1 MGLSVAISGGIVLF
15 VVVYVLLM
23 IPGIV
28 SQTVSITKAS
38 SDIFTV
44 ENSILKTEVGVRDVR
59 ALAGSDM
66 INFTLKN
73 FGTEKL
79 WNFEKFNVI
88 ISYSSIAGQ
97 KTELLRYSGACPI
110 SPLFPAKVQWCVES
124 IAGNYIEPKILNTNE
139 TMLVFTKVNQLV
151 APGAVDVAVSTDN
164 GIVARHAVAT

>member
-23 IPGIV
+23 IPSIV

-38 SDIFTV
+38 SDISTV
-44 ENSILKTEVGVRDVR
+44 ENSILKTEVGIRDIS

-73 FGTEKL
+73 SGTEKL

-88 ISYSSIAGQ
+88 VSYSSVAGQ
-97 KTELLRYSGACPI
+97 KTELLKHSGACPA
-110 SPLFPAKVQWCVES
+110 PLFPAKKQWCMES
-124 IAGNYIEPKILNTNE
+124 IVGDYIEPKILNTNE
-139 TMLVFTKVNQLV
+139 TMSVLSKVNQPV
-151 APGAVDVAVSTDN
+151 APGTVDIAVSTDN
-164 GIVARHAVAT
+164 GIVARHATAT